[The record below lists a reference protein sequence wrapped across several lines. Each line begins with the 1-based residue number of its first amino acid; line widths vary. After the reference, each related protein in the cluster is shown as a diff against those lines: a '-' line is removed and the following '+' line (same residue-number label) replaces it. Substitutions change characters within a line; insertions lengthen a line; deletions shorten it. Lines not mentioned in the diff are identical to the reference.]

1 MATVNLS
8 RRLRGS
14 AGLSAVLLL
23 SALAVGYAGG
33 AHWGAD
39 KKAWDP
45 HEPGPV
51 DVGFS
56 QDMAVHHDQAV
67 LMAGLATQRGG
78 ITIKA
83 IAESILRSQSQQ
95 IGTLRGWLQL
105 WGKPATAQT
114 AMQWAARDRVA
125 LQTQQSRVQGHE
137 VMAGMASPQE
147 MLALWGKRGDEFD
160 VLFMQLMIRHH
171 LGGIDMA
178 RYAAEHGQVASVQQI
193 ARVMMVQQVEEVAQ
207 MQRLLAV
214 HGARELPYPAG
225 AMCLGE
231 SVASK

>member
-1 MATVNLS
+1 MATMK
-8 RRLRGS
+8 RGHRLKGS
-14 AGLSAVLLL
+14 AGLSTVVLL

-33 AHWGAD
+33 ARWGGD
-39 KKAWDP
+39 KPAW
-45 HEPGPV
+45 EVQVPGPV

-67 LMAGLATQRGG
+67 LMAGLAAQRGG
-78 ITIKA
+78 ITTKA
-83 IAESILRSQSQQ
+83 IADSILRGQSQQ

-105 WGKPATAQT
+105 WGEPATALIP
-114 AMQWAARDRVA
+114 MQWAAGDRVA
-125 LQTQQSRVQGHE
+125 LQTQQSRAQGHE

-147 MLALWGKRGDEFD
+147 MLSLWGKRGDEFD

-178 RYAAEHGQVASVQQI
+178 RYAAEHGQLEAVQQI

-207 MQRLLAV
+207 MQRLLAL
-214 HGARELPYPAG
+214 HGAQELPYPAG
-225 AMCLGE
+225 AMCIGE
-231 SVASK
+231 AVARK